1 MLDDGRVFTWGAN
14 TIGQLGDDGR
24 IAQSVPVRVKDLT
37 DVIEVAAGSEHVLAL
52 KRDGSVWAWGA
63 NGSGQLGDGSF
74 KASRVPVSTG
84 LSGIARVRAGGNQSF
99 AVSARRAIYSFGES
113 GDGQLGLGD
122 AISTDVGVPTAIAR
136 AVTDAAAGDRMALL
150 LGSNGLVSSAGSN
163 ESGSLGDGG
172 TTARKIFGAV
182 NVLSNVVALDSGGR
196 SFSVAIVADGTTY
209 VWGDN
214 TTKHF
219 ANSAIAAAG
228 TGTPTAVPNFD
239 AIP

>member
-1 MLDDGRVFTWGAN
+1 
-14 TIGQLGDDGR
+14 
-24 IAQSVPVRVKDLT
+24 
-37 DVIEVAAGSEHVLAL
+37 VLAL
-52 KRDGSVWAWGA
+52 KRDGSLWAWGA

-74 KASRVPVSTG
+74 KASRVPVPTG
-84 LSGIARVRAGGNQSF
+84 LIGISRVRAGGNQSF
-99 AVSARRAIYSFGES
+99 AISSRRAIYSFGES

-122 AISTDVGVPTAIAR
+122 AISTDIGVPSAVAR
-136 AVTDAAAGDRMALL
+136 AVTDATAGDRTALL
-150 LGSNGLVSSAGSN
+150 LGVNGLVSSAGAN

-172 TTARKIFGAV
+172 TSARKIFGAV

-196 SFSVAIVADGTTY
+196 SFSVAIAADGTTY

-219 ANSAIAAAG
+219 ANSTIAAAG